1 MSEELTVLQTLS
13 AYLQPVFDLLIYAVG
28 LLDALPG
35 YIRALLTAILL
46 VWLLTRLEREIKANE
61 TRFAELFRKSAF
73 FALATIPLIVLLF
86 PGIRMV
92 VYAEVLPSISSPTQY
107 LWPALFAI
115 WNLGALLSLY
125 RLYQAHRQARAEQ
138 QPLARL
144 APESKL
150 HTRLQHWQ
158 RRLGN
163 HADIGL
169 CFSNTQR
176 PWHSQTG
183 QRLIGLPNAAEH
195 WPAPIQDLLLLHEL
209 CHYQKKSPRWHL
221 GSQIIACAY
230 WPFPWVRQLQA
241 KLDDSLQLTA
251 DELSE
256 ACYRDPMG
264 YARGLRQIDQ
274 RLGLPKRSKPKPQEE
289 EALNAWSKI
298 RHFIANTKLGFQGY
312 LAAVKEMAHPQAL
325 PNWDITELLERREQ
339 RELAERHSDPYDRAL
354 LLVGQAVF
362 LAVVL
367 TGTTLRPIPP
377 EIDLF
382 ERYAQ
387 EYRMIEN
394 FHRSLEAN
402 EAKREPG
409 GDETAANVSE
419 PVALPKS
426 SS

>member
-1 MSEELTVLQTLS
+1 MNEEPTILQNLQQF
-13 AYLQPVFDLLIYAVG
+13 LQPVFDSLIYAVG

-35 YIRALLTAILL
+35 YIRAMLAAVLL
-46 VWLLTRLEREIKANE
+46 VWLLARFARKIQDQE

-73 FALATIPLIVLLF
+73 LALVALPLIVLLF

-92 VYAEVLPSISSPTQY
+92 VYAEVLPSINSPTQY
-107 LWPALFAI
+107 LWPGLFAI
-115 WNLGALLSLY
+115 WNLGALFSLY
-125 RLYQAHRQARAEQ
+125 QLYKAHRQARIAQ
-138 QPLARL
+138 QSLSLLPA
-144 APESKL
+144 ESKL
-150 HTRLQHWQ
+150 CGRLQHWQ

-169 CFSNTQR
+169 CYASTQR

-183 QRLIGLPNAAEH
+183 KRLIGLPNAAEH

-209 CHYQKKSPRWHL
+209 CHYQKHSPRWHL
-221 GSQIIACAY
+221 LSQVVACAY
-230 WPFPWVRQLQA
+230 WPFPWVQNLQT
-241 KLDDSLQLTA
+241 KLDESLQSSA

-274 RLGLPKRSKPKPQEE
+274 RLALPKGSATKQTAQVELGLRDRLASTVSHSK
-289 EALNAWSKI
+289 AGL
-298 RHFIANTKLGFQGY
+298 QGY
-312 LAAVKEMAHPQAL
+312 LEALKALLHPEPL
-325 PNWDITELLERREQ
+325 PHWDITALLEQ
-339 RELAERHSDPYDRAL
+339 RELRELVERHSDPYDRVL
-354 LLVGQAVF
+354 LLVGQAAV

-367 TGTTLRPIPP
+367 TGTTLRPMPP
-377 EIDLF
+377 EEDPWEKYVENF
-382 ERYAQ
+382 RQ
-387 EYRMIEN
+387 VEN
-394 FHRSLEAN
+394 FHRSIEAF

-409 GDETAANVSE
+409 STETTANVSE